1 MSIQVQMMVVIATA
15 TTTITMEEV
24 IAAATTTITMEEV
37 IAAATTTITMEEVI
51 LTVDISLHKTTVT
64 IIIVA
69 TIPVAVIMG
78 PLHQHQQVA
87 VEHLHQHQQVAVEHL
102 HRLDN
107 YIWHIYGNS
116 LQYTSG
122 LQR

>member
-1 MSIQVQMMVVIATA
+1 MSTQVQMMA
-15 TTTITMEEV
+15 V
-24 IAAATTTITMEEV
+24 IAAATTTATVEEA
-37 IAAATTTITMEEVI
+37 IAAATTTATVEEAIAAATTTATVAEAI
-51 LTVDISLHKTTVT
+51 LTVDISLHQTTVT

-69 TIPVAVIMG
+69 TIPVAVTMG

-102 HRLDN
+102 HQLDN

-116 LQYTSG
+116 LQYTNVP
-122 LQR
+122 R

>member
-1 MSIQVQMMVVIATA
+1 MSTQVQMMT
-15 TTTITMEEV
+15 V
-24 IAAATTTITMEEV
+24 IAAATTTATVEEA
-37 IAAATTTITMEEVI
+37 IAATTTATVEEAI
-51 LTVDISLHKTTVT
+51 LTVDISLHQTTVT

-69 TIPVAVIMG
+69 TIPVAVTMG

-102 HRLDN
+102 HQLDN

-116 LQYTSG
+116 LQYTNVP
-122 LQR
+122 R